1 MDLAMGGMVSL
12 LPKLGELLKQE
23 YKLQKS
29 AEKDVIYLQTEL
41 QHMLVSLDRVT
52 SVPRDELGEQDRL
65 WAGEVREVSHDIE
78 DMVENFLVIA
88 QGAVPPPDAGS
99 FKVRTARLAKL
110 FKMAKAR
117 RELAAAMEGIKGKVQ
132 EVASRDDRYRR
143 RGGDGVHV
151 PATSS
156 GSSWSPGTITT
167 IDPLLSVLYEK
178 HTLVGMDDARDGI
191 IHKLREADHV
201 PKILSIVGFGG
212 LGKTTLAK
220 AVYDELH
227 KGFDCAA
234 FVPVSRNPDVKKV
247 FKKLLYELDNEK
259 YNSLNNLSDL
269 DESQLIHQL
278 RQSLGTKRYFVVID
292 DIWDTDAWKIIKLA
306 FMDTNC
312 ESRIITT
319 TRNVDVA
326 NTCCSSGDLIHK
338 MEPLSKG
345 DSQRLF
351 HTRIFGNEARCPSY
365 LEQLSSDILKKC
377 AGVPLAI
384 ITLASHL
391 ASNQQIKPIDQWN
404 ILLESIGHGLAN
416 VGSIKNMKQI
426 LMFSYYDL
434 PPLLKT
440 CFLYLSIFPE
450 DYEICRDRLIR
461 RWIAEGF
468 FQGQKH
474 ELGLIGLGECCFNE
488 LINRSMIQP
497 MKIDKDGRAQA
508 CIVHDMMMDV
518 ICDLSSEE
526 NFVTVLDFIKEDM
539 PVQRKPRRL
548 SIQKPMDEVSYTRLD
563 TMSLSKVRS
572 FTHFNS
578 LAGNRRFSLSRFRVL
593 RVLDLEDCH
602 LYGSNLR
609 GVGNLLHLRY
619 LGLRDTGLDEI
630 PVEIGKLQSLQILDL
645 RGVYGSLPASVVQ
658 MRNLICL
665 YLTPMSLPAGFGN
678 LTSLQVLDIKQFG
691 EGVELEDLQYL
702 TQLRLLRFM
711 WPESFDDD
719 KLVVFVE
726 SLGKL
731 AKLET
736 LEIREAVDI
745 EVMQGW
751 VPSPYLRKLQL
762 NGWFEIL
769 PTWINSSSLPLVS
782 TLSIGVRGLRPQD
795 IEILGTLPALRYVN
809 LDSLLANDPVQRF
822 MLSTDAFPCLRECDF
837 EGVILEPHVFT
848 RGAMPMV
855 QKLTFVLLVSD
866 ILSGDMDFTIRNVP
880 SLEEVKIILHSKD
893 PTERNGQAEIVMRR
907 MAADHPNHSLSIK
920 VTYRQYIQW

>member
-1 MDLAMGGMVSL
+1 MDLAMGGVVSL
-12 LPKLGELLKQE
+12 VPKLGELLKQE

-29 AEKDVIYLQTEL
+29 AEKDVVYLQTEL
-41 QHMLVSLDRVT
+41 QHMLASLSKVA
-52 SVPRDELGEQDRL
+52 SVPRDELDEQDRL
-65 WAGEVREVSHDIE
+65 WASEVREVSHDIE
-78 DMVENFLVIA
+78 DLVENFLVSA
-88 QGAVPPPDAGS
+88 QGAVPRPDADTDADY
-99 FKVRTARLAKL
+99 FKVLAARMAIL
-110 FKMAKAR
+110 FKMFKAR
-117 RELAAAMEGIKGKVQ
+117 REVATAMKGVKVKVH

-151 PATSS
+151 PAAGFT
-156 GSSWSPGTITT
+156 WSPGTITT

-178 HTLVGMDDARDGI
+178 HTLVGIDDARDGI
-191 IHKLREADHV
+191 INKLREVDHV

-227 KGFDCAA
+227 KGFDCTA
-234 FVPVSRNPDVKKV
+234 FVPVSRNPDVKNF
-247 FKKLLYELDNEK
+247 FKKLLYEVDKET
-259 YNSLNNLSDL
+259 YNRLNLSDL
-269 DESQLIHQL
+269 DERQLIDQL

-292 DIWDTDAWKIIKLA
+292 DIWNTDAWKIIKLA
-306 FMDTNC
+306 FMDINC

-338 MEPLSKG
+338 MEPLSEG

-365 LEQLSSDILKKC
+365 LERLSSDILKKC

-450 DYEICRDRLIR
+450 DCEIGRDRLIR

-497 MKIDKDGRAQA
+497 MKIDDDGRAQA
-508 CIVHDMMMDV
+508 CIVHDMMLDV

-539 PVQRKPRRL
+539 HVQSKPRRL
-548 SIQKPMDEVSYTRLD
+548 SIQKPMDELSSTRLD
-563 TMSLSKVRS
+563 TISLSQVRS
-572 FTHFNS
+572 FTIFYDLSGNPS
-578 LAGNRRFSLSRFRVL
+578 LPLSRFRVL
-593 RVLDLEDCH
+593 RVLDLEDCK
-602 LYGSNLR
+602 LYDSKLR

-619 LGLRDTGLDEI
+619 LGLRNTGLDEI
-630 PVEIGKLQSLQILDL
+630 PVEIGKLQFLQILDL
-645 RGVYGSLPASVVQ
+645 RGVRGRLPASVVR

-665 YLTPMSLPAGFGN
+665 YLTHMSLPAGFGN
-678 LTSLQVLDIKQFG
+678 MTSLQELEISIF
-691 EGVELEDLQYL
+691 ERRVELEDLRYL
-702 TQLRLLRFM
+702 TQLRHLCFW
-711 WPESFDDD
+711 WPESFAHD
-719 KLVVFVE
+719 KLVIFVE

-731 AKLET
+731 AKLES
-736 LEIREAVDI
+736 LEICGREDL

-751 VPSPYLRKLQL
+751 VPSPYLRKLVL
-762 NGWFEIL
+762 YGWFETL

-782 TLSIGVRGLRPQD
+782 SLHILVIGIRPED
-795 IEILGTLPALRYVN
+795 IEILGTLPALRYVVIVRSGLGN
-809 LDSLLANDPVQRF
+809 YTVQRF
-822 MLSTDAFPCLRECDF
+822 MLSTDAFPCLRECLFQRSYTGATCVHTRSDVHGSRTDF
-837 EGVILEPHVFT
+837 
-848 RGAMPMV
+848 
-855 QKLTFVLLVSD
+855 
-866 ILSGDMDFTIRNVP
+866 P
-880 SLEEVKIILHSKD
+880 SPSV
-893 PTERNGQAEIVMRR
+893 G
-907 MAADHPNHSLSIK
+907 HP
-920 VTYRQYIQW
+920 QQ

>member
-1 MDLAMGGMVSL
+1 MDLSMGGMVSL
-12 LPKLGELLKQE
+12 LPKLGELLNQE

-41 QHMLVSLDRVT
+41 QHMLASLNKAAL
-52 SVPRDELGEQDRL
+52 VPRDELDEQDRL
-65 WAGEVREVSHDIE
+65 WAGEVREV
-78 DMVENFLVIA
+78 L
-88 QGAVPPPDAGS
+88 
-99 FKVRTARLAKL
+99 TARLAIL

-117 RELAAAMEGIKGKVQ
+117 RDVAAAMEAIKGKVH

-143 RGGDGVHV
+143 RGEDGVHV
-151 PATSS
+151 PAA
-156 GSSWSPGTITT
+156 GSTWSPGTITT

-191 IHKLREADHV
+191 INKLREADHV

-234 FVPVSRNPDVKKV
+234 FVPMSRNPDVKNF
-247 FKKLLYELDNEK
+247 FKKLLYEVDKET
-259 YNSLNNLSDL
+259 YNRLNLSDL
-269 DESQLIHQL
+269 DERQLIDQL

-292 DIWDTDAWKIIKLA
+292 DIWDTDAWKLIKLA
-306 FMDTNC
+306 FMGTNC

-338 MEPLSKG
+338 MKPLSEG

-391 ASNQQIKPIDQWN
+391 ANNQQIKPIDQWN
-404 ILLESIGHGLAN
+404 TLLESIGHGLAN

-434 PPLLKT
+434 PPLSKT
-440 CFLYLSIFPE
+440 CFLFLSIFPE
-450 DYEICRDRLIR
+450 DCQIDRDRLIR

-468 FQGQKH
+468 FQGQEH
-474 ELGLIGLGECCFNE
+474 EFGLIGLGKCCFNE
-488 LINRSMIQP
+488 LINRSLIQP
-497 MKIDKDGRAQA
+497 IYDVVHEAQA
-508 CIVHDMMMDV
+508 CIVHDMMLDV

-548 SIQKPMDEVSYTRLD
+548 SIQKPMDEV
-563 TMSLSKVRS
+563 K
-572 FTHFNS
+572 
-578 LAGNRRFSLSRFRVL
+578 FSLSRFRVL
-593 RVLDLEDCH
+593 RVLGLEDCN
-602 LYGSNLR
+602 LYGSNLSV
-609 GVGNLLHLRY
+609 VGNLLHLRY
-619 LGLRDTGLDEI
+619 LGLRDTQLDEI
-630 PVEIGKLQSLQILDL
+630 PVEIGRLQFLQILDL
-645 RGVYGSLPASVVQ
+645 QGVHGSLPASVVR
-658 MRNLICL
+658 MRNLIYL
-665 YLTPMSLPAGFGN
+665 YLDKMDLPAGFGN
-678 LTSLQVLDIKQFG
+678 LSSLQELEIAKFG
-691 EGVELEDLQYL
+691 EGVELEDLRYL
-702 TQLRLLRFM
+702 TQLRRLCFW
-711 WPESFDDD
+711 WPGSFAHD
-719 KLVVFVE
+719 KLVTFVE

-736 LEIREAVDI
+736 LQISRGGDI

-751 VPSPYLRKLQL
+751 VPSPSLRKLL
-762 NGWFEIL
+762 LYGWFETL

-782 TLSIGVRGLRPQD
+782 YLRMSVRGLRPKD
-795 IEILGTLPALRYVN
+795 IDILGTLPALRFLFVW
-809 LDSLLANDPVQRF
+809 LDLGYDPIQRF
-822 MLSTDAFPCLRECDF
+822 MLAADAFPCLRECDF
-837 EGVILEPHVFT
+837 QRVILEPHVFT

-855 QKLTFVLLVSD
+855 QELTFGLLVSD
-866 ILSGDMDFTIRNVP
+866 ILSGDMDLTIRNLP
-880 SLEEVKIILHSKD
+880 SLEQVTIFLRGSTES
-893 PTERNGQAEIVMRR
+893 TERKREAEAAIRR
-907 MAADHPNHSLSIK
+907 MAGDHPNHSLSIE
-920 VTYRQYIQW
+920 VFCVSRPEILHLPLPFPTPLQ